1 MWPLWLRWCT
11 RCVFVIPSF
20 LASIH
25 LHTCARARTRMRARC
40 VCWSVLFRVPTLTSD
55 HQHALFTA
63 ASSKQDVGVLNF
75 WLQNIREVRRLH
87 RDELKAIEDDDARHR
102 RLVELN
108 VGEQVLAK
116 LLWLLLLLSFPCT
129 G

>member
-1 MWPLWLRWCT
+1 M
-11 RCVFVIPSF
+11 
-20 LASIH
+20 
-25 LHTCARARTRMRARC
+25 
-40 VCWSVLFRVPTLTSD
+40 
-55 HQHALFTA
+55 
-63 ASSKQDVGVLNF
+63 LNF